1 MPAMNRRSF
10 LKMTTIAS
18 AALISTPLPAASP
31 RTRTKWVVRESE
43 GFDALSFMAPLSGD
57 PFYLDYYRPAV
68 DAFTPRMP
76 AQALATL
83 KAVGQRVKS
92 AGILLS
98 PFLDVRF
105 SAGRD
110 ATIDDLL
117 TSAADPDGRI
127 LPVLKASPYWDS
139 SDPDEW
145 AQFKA
150 ALPAI
155 ANILQG
161 MKSGGFR
168 NFREAIVQPKR
179 QRIEELRSK
188 LSGFDPIA
196 GAEFYTGRKFDPT
209 IEIILLEFCKPHGVK
224 VIGQRF
230 LSAIDW
236 DDNVHIRTAGHEI
249 LHPPLD
255 KKGPAFTAALRVL
268 GRDELLSRIVKEHDP
283 KYGYNSLD
291 GILEED
297 LVSAIDQLI
306 AERYGVAR
314 NPRERW
320 NDVDDGM
327 HVLSAGFYGLMNQD
341 GYAKT
346 GGNLERWLS
355 TQARTGRLTPASLHA
370 AAARVLGRPANRLWP
385 APQPS
390 KA

>member
-1 MPAMNRRSF
+1 MNRRSF
-10 LKMTTIAS
+10 LTMTITAS
-18 AALISTPLPAASP
+18 AAFISSPSAAASP
-31 RTRTKWVVRESE
+31 PTRTKWVVRESE

-57 PFYLDYYRPAV
+57 PFYLDYYRQAV
-68 DAFTPRMP
+68 EAFTPKMP
-76 AQALATL
+76 AGALAAL
-83 KAVGQRVKS
+83 EAIGQRAKS

-105 SAGRD
+105 SAGADR
-110 ATIDDLL
+110 TIDDLL
-117 TSAADPDGRI
+117 ASAADPDGRI
-127 LPVLKASPYWDS
+127 LPRFKASPYWDPA
-139 SDPDEW
+139 DADEW
-145 AQFKA
+145 SQFKA

-155 ANILQG
+155 ATILQG
-161 MKSGGFR
+161 MKSGGFSA
-168 NFREAIVQPKR
+168 FREAIVQPKR
-179 QRIEELRSK
+179 DRIQELRGR
-188 LSGFDPIA
+188 LAGFDPIA
-196 GAEFYTGRKFDPT
+196 GAEFYTGRTFDPT

-236 DDNVHIRTAGHEI
+236 DDAVHIRTAGHEI

-255 KKGPAFTAALRVL
+255 RKGPAFTAALQVL
-268 GRDELLSRIVKEHDP
+268 GKDDLLARIVKEHDP

-327 HVLSAGFYGLMNQD
+327 HVLSAGLYGLMKQD

-346 GGNLERWLS
+346 GGNLEGWLL
-355 TQARTGRLTPASLHA
+355 TQARTGQLSPPSLHA
-370 AAARVLGRPANRLWP
+370 AAARVLGRSADQLWP
-385 APQPS
+385 APKP
-390 KA
+390 A